1 MGLPPQLWVLI
12 LARCVN
18 RLGGF
23 SMAFLGVLLLRE
35 FEAGPAG
42 TALVLTCFGVATIP
56 SRLLG
61 GHLADAWGH
70 RPTML
75 IGLTGCASAQLVI
88 AAAPT
93 YAWALI
99 GAALLGLAYEIVEP
113 PTQALVSDL
122 VPEDARAFAYSALNA
137 SLALAGILAGLVAA
151 AVAGLGLRWLFV
163 VDAATCLACALLVGN
178 WALDQSEPV
187 GKWALDAGGGPSS
200 GRVRSSRHAPPV
212 RVRSSRHVP
221 PGRVR
226 SSRHVTSGRV
236 PSSRQRWV
244 EALTDR
250 RLRRVV
256 ALGTVAATV
265 TMVVVFGV
273 PLLVEQRGLSPAV
286 TGWVLAAGAAAS
298 VPGAWLVG
306 ALRRR
311 AGDRGVILSGE
322 VTAALG
328 LGLLALATEP
338 LVLAAGLAVFDV
350 GGLLVI
356 STMMA
361 RAGTLAPEGSR
372 GTYLAVL
379 GLTWGLATTVAPGI
393 LTTLGTA
400 YGPGAPF
407 AACAAALLTAAVVRS
422 ATEPGQRPRLRRRT
436 SLGGLPPAYDRSGS
450 TT

>member
-1 MGLPPQLWVLI
+1 MGLPPQLRVLI

-23 SMAFLGVLLLRE
+23 SMAFLGVLLVRDLDV
-35 FEAGPAG
+35 GPAG
-42 TALVLTCFGVATIP
+42 TALVLTCFGLATIP

-61 GHLADAWGH
+61 GHLADAWGR

-75 IGLTGCASAQLVI
+75 LGLSGCAVAQLVI

-93 YAWALI
+93 YAWALA
-99 GAALLGLAYEIVEP
+99 GAVLLGLAYEIVEP

-122 VPEDARAFAYSALNA
+122 VRADVRSFAYSALNA
-137 SLALAGILAGLVAA
+137 SLAVAGILAGLVAA
-151 AVAGLGLRWLFV
+151 AVSGFGLRWLFV
-163 VDAATCLACALLVGN
+163 VDAVTCLACAVLVARAVREPVPVETC
-178 WALDQSEPV
+178 ALDEV
-187 GKWALDAGGGPSS
+187 A
-200 GRVRSSRHAPPV
+200 
-212 RVRSSRHVP
+212 
-221 PGRVR
+221 
-226 SSRHVTSGRV
+226 V
-236 PSSRQRWV
+236 PSARHRWV
-244 EALTDR
+244 GALTDR
-250 RLRRVV
+250 RLLRVV

-273 PLLVEQRGLSPAV
+273 PLLVEQRGMAPSV

-298 VPGAWLVG
+298 VPGARLVVV
-306 ALRRR
+306 LRRR
-311 AGDRGVILSGE
+311 VGDRGVLLTGE
-322 VTAALG
+322 ATAALG
-328 LGLLALATEP
+328 LTALALAGEP
-338 LVLAAGLAVFDV
+338 LALAAGLVVFDV
-350 GGLLVI
+350 GGLLVL

-361 RAGTLAPEGSR
+361 GAGTLAPEGCR

-379 GLTWGLATTVAPGI
+379 GLTWGLATTAAPGI

-407 AACAAALLTAAVVRS
+407 AASAAALLVAAVVR
-422 ATEPGQRPRLRRRT
+422 AVTEPGQRRQRPRLRRRT

>member
-1 MGLPPQLWVLI
+1 MGLPGQLRVLI

-23 SMAFLGVLLLRE
+23 SMAFLGVLLLRDLD
-35 FEAGPAG
+35 AGPAG
-42 TALVLTCFGVATIP
+42 TALVLTCFGLATIP

-61 GHLADAWGH
+61 GHLADAWGR

-75 IGLTGCASAQLVI
+75 LGLSGCAVAQLVI

-93 YAWALI
+93 YAWALA
-99 GAALLGLAYEIVEP
+99 GAVLLGLAYEIVEP

-122 VPEDARAFAYSALNA
+122 VPADDRSFAYSALNA
-137 SLALAGILAGLVAA
+137 SLAVAGVLAGLVAA
-151 AVAGLGLRWLFV
+151 AVSGFGLRWLFV
-163 VDAATCLACALLVGN
+163 VDAATCLACAVLVAGAVPASRRPPALGPLDQEEAADPVGN
-178 WALDQSEPV
+178 CTLDE
-187 GKWALDAGGGPSS
+187 KDD
-200 GRVRSSRHAPPV
+200 
-212 RVRSSRHVP
+212 
-221 PGRVR
+221 
-226 SSRHVTSGRV
+226 RV
-236 PSSRQRWV
+236 PGSRRGSDSPAQRWV
-244 EALTDR
+244 GALTDR
-250 RLRRVV
+250 RLVRVV

-273 PLLVEQRGLSPAV
+273 PLLVEQRGMAPSV

-298 VPGAWLVG
+298 VPGARLVVV
-306 ALRRR
+306 LRRR
-311 AGDRGVILSGE
+311 VGDRGVLLTGE
-322 VTAALG
+322 ATAALG
-328 LGLLALATEP
+328 LTALALADGP
-338 LVLAAGLAVFDV
+338 LALAAGLVVFDV

-361 RAGTLAPEGSR
+361 GAGTLAPEGSR

-379 GLTWGLATTVAPGI
+379 GLTWGLATTAAPGI

-407 AACAAALLTAAVVRS
+407 AASAAALLAAAVVR
-422 ATEPGQRPRLRRRT
+422 AVTEPGQRRQRPRLRRRT